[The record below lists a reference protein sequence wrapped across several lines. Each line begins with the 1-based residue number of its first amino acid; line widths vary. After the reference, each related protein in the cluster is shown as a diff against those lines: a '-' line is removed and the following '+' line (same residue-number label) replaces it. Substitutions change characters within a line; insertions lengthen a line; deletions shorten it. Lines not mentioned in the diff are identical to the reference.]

1 MHRIYNQIKSS
12 NYVIT
17 TTDNNSTDVCNSYA
31 NASDGSIHRLCD
43 EEHIVF
49 VDSSGK
55 LVSTTWEADIDKR
68 TNF

>member
-17 TTDNNSTDVCNSYA
+17 TTDNNFTDVCNSYA

-43 EEHIVF
+43 EENIVF